1 MADSIAIILQS
12 LRKCAEWAIIKAQMQ
27 KLLRREQSEMKD
39 KEKDKSKDGNKDR
52 NKDRNKEK
60 KKEKNEKE
68 KTNVMRVLDG
78 KKINYTSHAY
88 KPDATMSGAQIAEL
102 LNEEADKVFKTLV
115 TQGKSGQY
123 YVFAVPVK
131 EELDLKKAAKAA
143 GEKSVSMIKQ
153 KELLPLTGYVHGGCS
168 PVGMKKQFPVFIHET
183 AGQQEHIFV
192 SAGRVGYQIE
202 LAPDDLRKVVE
213 GKYADLV

>member
-131 EELDLKKAAKAA
+131 EELDLKKAAKEE